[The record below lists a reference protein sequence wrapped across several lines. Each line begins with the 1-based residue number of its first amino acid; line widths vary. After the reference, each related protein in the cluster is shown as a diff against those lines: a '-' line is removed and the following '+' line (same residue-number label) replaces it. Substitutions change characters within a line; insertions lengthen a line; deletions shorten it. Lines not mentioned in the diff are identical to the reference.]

1 MSEIQDIFI
10 QCSEEFL
17 SDNHVSFE
25 QLKAINAIKNCRTD
39 SLGGH
44 IEICDTC
51 GNVHVSYNSCR
62 NRHCPKCQGI
72 AREKWIYD
80 RQQDILPIKYFH
92 VVFTVPG
99 ELYPIFR
106 MNQKLLYDILFKA
119 SSQTLLE
126 LSSDKKYIGA
136 QIGFISVL
144 HTWGQNLMFH
154 PHIHCIVTGG
164 GLSEN
169 ENSWRNSKKNFFIPV
184 KVLGKKFRGKFLCY
198 LKDEYYANELKL
210 YGDSHRLMDKF
221 VFSDFIDS
229 LFRKNWVVYCKK
241 PFENE
246 NCVINY
252 LGRYT
257 HRVAISNSRIVDFK
271 DKKVTFKWKDYKD
284 NNKNKI
290 MTLDASEFIR
300 RFLLHILPKGF
311 VKIRYYGLLSNRN
324 RKLKL
329 ARCKNIFKIQIKGK
343 EHRMSA
349 AELFKILTGRE
360 IDSCRKCK
368 QGKMIIICTFHP
380 KKDNPPGKVQKF
392 IG

>member
-17 SDNHVSFE
+17 SGNHVSFE

-44 IEICDTC
+44 IEVCDTC

-62 NRHCPKCQGI
+62 NRHCPKCQGM

-92 VVFTVPG
+92 AVFTVPE

-198 LKDEYYANELKL
+198 LKDEYYANKLKL
-210 YGDSHRLMDKF
+210 YGDSYRLRDKF
-221 VFSDFIDS
+221 VFSGFIDN
-229 LFRKNWVVYCKK
+229 LFKKNWVVYCKK

-246 NCVINY
+246 SYVINY

-324 RKLKL
+324 RNLKL

-343 EHRMSA
+343 EHRISA
-349 AELFKILTGRE
+349 AELFKILTGKE

-368 QGKMIIICTFHP
+368 QGKMITVCTFHP

-392 IG
+392 I

>member
-17 SDNHVSFE
+17 SCNHVSFE

-62 NRHCPKCQGI
+62 NRHCPKCQGM

-92 VVFTVPG
+92 VVFTVPE

-169 ENSWRNSKKNFFIPV
+169 ENSWRNSKKKFFIPV

-210 YGDSHRLMDKF
+210 YSEGHRLMDKF
-221 VFSDFIDS
+221 VFSDFIDN
-229 LFRKNWVVYCKK
+229 LFKKNWVVYCKK

-284 NNKNKI
+284 NSRNKI

-300 RFLLHILPKGF
+300 RFLLHVLPKGF

-324 RKLKL
+324 RNLKL
-329 ARCKNIFKIQIKGK
+329 ARCKTIFKIQIKGK
-343 EHRMSA
+343 EHRMNA

-368 QGKMIIICTFHP
+368 QGKMITIYTFHP
-380 KKDNPPGKVQKF
+380 KKDNPPGDVQKF

>member
-1 MSEIQDIFI
+1 
-10 QCSEEFL
+10 
-17 SDNHVSFE
+17 
-25 QLKAINAIKNCRTD
+25 
-39 SLGGH
+39 
-44 IEICDTC
+44 
-51 GNVHVSYNSCR
+51 
-62 NRHCPKCQGI
+62 
-72 AREKWIYD
+72 
-80 RQQDILPIKYFH
+80 
-92 VVFTVPG
+92 
-99 ELYPIFR
+99 
-106 MNQKLLYDILFKA
+106 
-119 SSQTLLE
+119 
-126 LSSDKKYIGA
+126 
-136 QIGFISVL
+136 
-144 HTWGQNLMFH
+144 MFH

-198 LKDEYYANELKL
+198 LKDEYYANKLKL
-210 YGDSHRLMDKF
+210 YGDSYRLRDKF
-221 VFSDFIDS
+221 VFSGFIDN
-229 LFRKNWVVYCKK
+229 LFKKNWVVYCKK

-246 NCVINY
+246 SYVINY

-324 RKLKL
+324 RNLKL

-343 EHRMSA
+343 EHRISA
-349 AELFKILTGRE
+349 AELFKILTGKE

-368 QGKMIIICTFHP
+368 QGKMITVCTFHP

-392 IG
+392 I

>member
-1 MSEIQDIFI
+1 MSEIQDIFT

-17 SDNHVSFE
+17 SGNHVSFE

-39 SLGGH
+39 GLGGH

-62 NRHCPKCQGI
+62 NRHCPKCQGM

-92 VVFTVPG
+92 VVFTIPG

-221 VFSDFIDS
+221 VFSDFIDN
-229 LFRKNWVVYCKK
+229 LFKKNWVVYCKK

-246 NCVINY
+246 SCVINY

-284 NNKNKI
+284 NNRNKI

-300 RFLLHILPKGF
+300 RFLLHVLPKGF

-324 RKLKL
+324 RNLKL
-329 ARCKNIFKIQIKGK
+329 ARCKNIFKIQIKEK

-368 QGKMIIICTFHP
+368 QGKMITIYTFHP
-380 KKDNPPGKVQKF
+380 KKDYPPGEIQKF

>member
-1 MSEIQDIFI
+1 
-10 QCSEEFL
+10 
-17 SDNHVSFE
+17 
-25 QLKAINAIKNCRTD
+25 
-39 SLGGH
+39 
-44 IEICDTC
+44 
-51 GNVHVSYNSCR
+51 
-62 NRHCPKCQGI
+62 
-72 AREKWIYD
+72 
-80 RQQDILPIKYFH
+80 
-92 VVFTVPG
+92 
-99 ELYPIFR
+99 
-106 MNQKLLYDILFKA
+106 
-119 SSQTLLE
+119 
-126 LSSDKKYIGA
+126 
-136 QIGFISVL
+136 
-144 HTWGQNLMFH
+144 MFH

-284 NNKNKI
+284 NNRNKI

-300 RFLLHILPKGF
+300 RFLLHVLPKGF

-324 RKLKL
+324 RNLKL

-368 QGKMIIICTFHP
+368 QGKMITIYTFHP

-392 IG
+392 I

>member
-17 SDNHVSFE
+17 SGNHVSFE

-44 IEICDTC
+44 IEVCDTC

-62 NRHCPKCQGI
+62 NRHCPKCQGM

-92 VVFTVPG
+92 AVFTVPE

-198 LKDEYYANELKL
+198 LKDEYYANKLKL
-210 YGDSHRLMDKF
+210 YGDSYRLRDKF
-221 VFSDFIDS
+221 AFSNFIDN
-229 LFRKNWVVYCKK
+229 LFKKNWVVYCKK
-241 PFENE
+241 PFKDES
-246 NCVINY
+246 CVINY

-284 NNKNKI
+284 NNRNKI

-300 RFLLHILPKGF
+300 RFLLHVLPKGF

-324 RKLKL
+324 RNLKL

-343 EHRMSA
+343 EHRISA
-349 AELFKILTGRE
+349 AELFKILTGKE

-368 QGKMIIICTFHP
+368 QGKMITVCTFHP

-392 IG
+392 I